1 MKLCKAVLL
10 SLVLIMLSGCGQTT
24 ATLTPEKLIQ
34 EVSVVLVLENQ
45 SLLADATMWK
55 LTDKTKIQ
63 SLTGAK
69 TAIEDLKVGD
79 LISYGNDGHVAE
91 SYPQQGTLKE
101 ITLFNDAYSLRVS
114 SAISAF
120 LENQTKGDLVEF
132 EILSIDGNELT
143 ARMKVW
149 DFEVD
154 GQFIA
159 QIDLETNEF
168 TITEE

>member
-1 MKLCKAVLL
+1 VKLFKGIFL

-24 ATLTPEKLIQ
+24 ATLTPEKLVQ
-34 EVSVVLVLENQ
+34 EASVVLTMENQ
-45 SLLADATMWK
+45 SLLADATIWK

-69 TAIEDLKVGD
+69 TTIDDLKVGD
-79 LISYGNDGHVAE
+79 LISFEHEGSVAE
-91 SYPQQGTLKE
+91 SYPQQGTLKK
-101 ITLFNDAYSLRVS
+101 ITLFDDEYGLKVS
-114 SAISAF
+114 SAITSF
-120 LENQTKGDLVEF
+120 LENQPKGDLVEF

-149 DFEVD
+149 DFEID
-154 GQFIA
+154 GRFLA
-159 QIDLETNEF
+159 QIDLETFEF

>member
-1 MKLCKAVLL
+1 VKLFKGIFL
-10 SLVLIMLSGCGQTT
+10 SLVLIMISGCGQTT
-24 ATLTPEKLIQ
+24 ATLTPEKLVQ
-34 EVSVVLVLENQ
+34 EASVVLTMENL
-45 SLLADATMWK
+45 SLLADATIWK

-69 TAIEDLKVGD
+69 TTIDDLKVGD
-79 LISYGNDGHVAE
+79 LISYENDGSVAE

-101 ITLFNDAYSLRVS
+101 ITLFDDEYSLKVS
-114 SAISAF
+114 SAIASF
-120 LENQTKGDLVEF
+120 LENQPNGDLVEF
-132 EILSIDGNELT
+132 EVLSIEGNELT

-159 QIDLETNEF
+159 QINLETYEF
-168 TITEE
+168 TITDE

>member
-1 MKLCKAVLL
+1 MKLCKVVLL
-10 SLVLIMLSGCGQTT
+10 SMVFIILSGCGQTT

-34 EVSVVLVLENQ
+34 EASVVLVLENQ

-69 TAIEDLKVGD
+69 TSIDDLKVGD
-79 LISYGNDGHVAE
+79 LISYENEGPVAE

-101 ITLFNDAYSLRVS
+101 ITFFDDEYSLKVS
-114 SAISAF
+114 SAISSF
-120 LENQTKGDLVEF
+120 LENQPKGDLVEF
-132 EILSIDGNELT
+132 EILSIEGNELT

-159 QIDLETNEF
+159 QLDLETYEF
-168 TITEE
+168 TITDE

>member
-34 EVSVVLVLENQ
+34 EASVVLVIENQ

-69 TAIEDLKVGD
+69 TSIDDLKVGD
-79 LISYGNDGHVAE
+79 LISYENDGSVAE

-101 ITLFNDAYSLRVS
+101 ITLFDDEYSLKVS
-114 SAISAF
+114 SAIS
-120 LENQTKGDLVEF
+120 
-132 EILSIDGNELT
+132 
-143 ARMKVW
+143 
-149 DFEVD
+149 
-154 GQFIA
+154 
-159 QIDLETNEF
+159 
-168 TITEE
+168 

>member
-34 EVSVVLVLENQ
+34 EASVVLVIENQ

-69 TAIEDLKVGD
+69 TSIDDLKVGD
-79 LISYGNDGHVAE
+79 LISYENDGSVAE

-101 ITLFNDAYSLRVS
+101 ITLFDDEYSLKVS
-114 SAISAF
+114 SAISSF
-120 LENQTKGDLVEF
+120 LENQPKGDLVEF
-132 EILSIDGNELT
+132 EILSIDGRELT

-159 QIDLETNEF
+159 QIDLETYEF
-168 TITEE
+168 TITDE